1 MYGER
6 TSPFIDSSTILLYS
20 YYVFTYARVN
30 SFSIKTY
37 GLFKLVKEY
46 KINIKKTT
54 NRTEFAKA
62 FPKVNLLK
70 KVGANTYN
78 YY

>member
-1 MYGER
+1 MRKDLARAKQALDEAVELIENY
-6 TSPFIDSSTILLYS
+6 ID
-20 YYVFTYARVN
+20 

-46 KINIKKTT
+46 KIDIKKTT

-62 FPKVNLLK
+62 FPKVDLLR

-78 YY
+78 RY

>member
-1 MYGER
+1 MRKDLVRAKQALDEAVELIENY
-6 TSPFIDSSTILLYS
+6 ID
-20 YYVFTYARVN
+20 

-46 KINIKKTT
+46 KIDIKKTT
-54 NRTEFAKA
+54 NRTEFTKA
-62 FPKVNLLK
+62 FPKVDLLK

-78 YY
+78 RY